1 MNPQSKLM
9 GRKPPNSAAH
19 GGGVRGATLPRRSS
33 QFEGAFGRMFRTLP
47 PADFSAEA
55 LRLLAGTGKLARPG
69 APHRPDG
76 ITSPPE
82 VDATDA
88 TLPAAPS
95 ETDKGHDKNRIH
107 DAEENSGIDAGYTYF
122 GQFID
127 HDITFDPAS
136 SLQKQNDPDGLVDFR
151 TPRLDLDC
159 LYGRGPDDQP
169 YMYTGDGKRFLLGDK
184 LFEGTTPSP
193 AKDLPRH
200 VWTEK
205 VKDRH
210 GNSVDKHFARALIGD
225 KRNDENSIVSQLH
238 SAMMQFH
245 NRLIEDGVAHTF
257 GEAQRLTRWHY
268 QYAVVH
274 DFLPTIVCDKVYK
287 SVLPHVA
294 KGVSIFDAPPAL
306 RFYQPEQDAYIPIEF
321 AAAAYRFGHSMVR
334 PIYRLNTQNNDWD
347 RINHLKPQNEEERGL
362 AGRFFIFAGVHNRGL
377 NGFDAYPKD
386 RAIDWSLFFAMNG
399 SGDKNVGGTRRA
411 QPAYK
416 IDPSMVNPLAF
427 LPEFSDES
435 SHKSL
440 TVAAMQGHPHHD
452 ADGKPQMQNLALRN
466 LMRGLFMSLPSGQDV
481 ARAMGETPLRADEMF
496 VGKAT
501 YADAVASADGISK
514 KPKNPLLAS
523 LHPDFEHKAPLWYYV
538 LAESLANWR
547 KEVMDKKLAEQDA
560 DETAVRLGA
569 VGGRIVAETLVG
581 LLLNDSQSY
590 LSQDPNWKPIVATET
605 GSLRMADMI
614 GFALRLDG
622 SLPPT

>member
-47 PADFSAEA
+47 PADFSESA
-55 LRLLAGTGKLARPG
+55 LRLLAGTGKLGTDGEPLK
-69 APHRPDG
+69 PMG
-76 ITSPPE
+76 ITSAPE
-82 VDATDA
+82 FLDSDHQ
-88 TLPAAPS
+88 LPSAPEES
-95 ETDKGHDKNRIH
+95 AERIQ
-107 DAEENSGIDAGYTYF
+107 DAEENAGIDAGYTYL

-169 YMYTGDGKRFLLGDK
+169 YMYRADSKRFLLGDH
-184 LFEGTTPSP
+184 LTEGTTPSK
-193 AKDLPRH
+193 ACDLPRR
-200 VWTEK
+200 VWTDK

-210 GNSVDKHFARALIGD
+210 GNWVDKQFARALIGD
-225 KRNDENSIVSQLH
+225 KRNDENTIVSQLH

-245 NRLIEDGVAHTF
+245 NRLIEDGVAHSF

-268 QYAVVH
+268 QYVVVH

-287 SVLPHVA
+287 SVLPHIA
-294 KGVSIFDAPPAL
+294 SGVSIFDAPPEL

-321 AAAAYRFGHSMVR
+321 SAAAYRFGHSMVR
-334 PIYRLNTQNNDWD
+334 PIYRLNTKSHDWD
-347 RINHLKPQNEEERGL
+347 MKNHLLPQNERERGL
-362 AGRFFIFAGVHNRGL
+362 AGRFFIFAGVQHRGL

-386 RAIDWSLFFAMNG
+386 RAIDWSLFFSMRG
-399 SGDKNVGGTRRA
+399 SGEKGGVDRA

-427 LPEFSDES
+427 LPEFSGES
-435 SHKSL
+435 GHKSL
-440 TVAAMQGHPHHD
+440 TVAAMQGHPLHD
-452 ADGKPQMQNLALRN
+452 DDGKPQMQNLALRN

-481 ARAMGETPLRADEMF
+481 ARAMGETPLGADEMF

-501 YADAVASADGISK
+501 FEDAIKGGNGNPALQ
-514 KPKNPLLAS
+514 KNPLLET
-523 LHPDFEHKAPLWYYV
+523 LHADFKGKAPLWYYV
-538 LAESLANWR
+538 LAEPLANWR
-547 KEVMDKKLAEQDA
+547 KEVIAKKLSKDDA
-560 DETAVRLGA
+560 DKAPIKLGA
-569 VGGRIVAETLVG
+569 VGGRIVMETLVG

-590 LSQDPNWKPIVATET
+590 LSQDPNWTPKIPIEKT
-605 GSLRMADMI
+605 SLRMADMLAY
-614 GFALRLDG
+614 ALRLDG
-622 SLPPT
+622 SPSPA